1 MDVADGRRRQPFL
14 VGPANERSARFS
26 PDGSAVAYVSD
37 ESGEFQVY
45 ITSFPEPGSRVPVS
59 INGGLSPIWSFD
71 GEELYFRQGSK
82 VMSAQVGLTPEIEVS
97 PPVLLFDGPF
107 TLDLS
112 GHQRYDVA
120 PDGRFLMVENS
131 EDFRVVVVEGF
142 FEELRRLVPND

>member
-1 MDVADGRRRQPFL
+1 MLPTEGGPEAFL
-14 VGPANERSARFS
+14 TGPANERSARFS
-26 PDGSAVAYVSD
+26 PDGSVVAYVSD

-45 ITSFPEPGSRVPVS
+45 VAPFPGPGPRIPVS
-59 INGGLSPIWSFD
+59 IDGGLSPIWSSD
-71 GEELYFRQGSK
+71 GQELYFRQGSK
-82 VMSAQVGLTPEIEVS
+82 VMAAKIALAPEIEVS
-97 PPVLLFDGPF
+97 PPEQLFDGPY

-142 FEELRRLVPND
+142 FEELRRLVPTN